1 MDQDQLALFTSLVT
15 YGIQPTVAVS
25 LTAIEGLEFVMQD
38 GAERMAERQM
48 EMLEE
53 RWPVFDDAVSNLTRL
68 LTPTTAEVVRHYC
81 NAFNVGVADAYSWI
95 IANTSDQIN
104 DMVEIPGFDAAVALA
119 SGNGVKLRVLPTGER
134 RDQIAEKMCSSLD
147 RRGNGPEVFV
157 HATLRSRATAIFQDG
172 IQLLNCRPYRDFGMS
187 PSFYLH
193 PVNQLMDAVAWAE
206 IAYKHCAYPGPA
218 PQCAMLFYSLP
229 ADWKTHNPNG
239 WELQLGVPA
248 DVEATR
254 GCVEVGK
261 TDRVNRPRGPKPI
274 RPGAD
279 CKPFSHTSSHRGDA
293 RDVHYT
299 DDAARIEA
307 TSGNLFQRL
316 SVVHLGVAAASKPS
330 WPS

>member
-1 MDQDQLALFTSLVT
+1 M
-15 YGIQPTVAVS
+15 
-25 LTAIEGLEFVMQD
+25 
-38 GAERMAERQM
+38 
-48 EMLEE
+48 
-53 RWPVFDDAVSNLTRL
+53 
-68 LTPTTAEVVRHYC
+68 
-81 NAFNVGVADAYSWI
+81 
-95 IANTSDQIN
+95 
-104 DMVEIPGFDAAVALA
+104 
-119 SGNGVKLRVLPTGER
+119 KLRVLPTGER

-248 DVEATR
+248 DVDAWKQLVAASRSEKQTAS
-254 GCVEVGK
+254 
-261 TDRVNRPRGPKPI
+261 TDRADQSPYVLGPIASRFPTPRRIGVMPEMFITPMMQLALKQQAATYFNGFLSFIWAWQPPQSQVGRP
-274 RPGAD
+274 D
-279 CKPFSHTSSHRGDA
+279 H
-293 RDVHYT
+293 
-299 DDAARIEA
+299 DD
-307 TSGNLFQRL
+307 Q
-316 SVVHLGVAAASKPS
+316 
-330 WPS
+330 